1 MMELALLM
9 FLCVLLGAALMLMAL
24 AKWGGLW

>member
-9 FLCVLLGAALMLMAL
+9 FLCVVLGAALMLVAI
-24 AKWGGLW
+24 ARWGGLW